1 MTLWNTT
8 MKEGRAY
15 RFLGSPNLLEDGRCG
30 LIRPVYYLDEP
41 NQLWPAEAHPVYLDW
56 IYLKP
61 N

>member
-1 MTLWNTT
+1 